1 MELLTI
7 ENAIEEYPLFL
18 YSIGTTDGID
28 NMIKLSIFSFL
39 LISIVG
45 VGLGLWIMRKDLI
58 LGAIVMLIATP
69 LLLFMPAMHLADL
82 EQQGEEQQRDI
93 ITSALEKPEYQE
105 KVESE
110 FNKMGTSL
118 DDVCNNEKNY
128 PSLLCFK
135 EKNGNV
141 TWVGDKVNQPV
152 TWKDDGVSYSMNL
165 VSEYDEKTDQITVSL
180 EWETTSNAGIMSNY
194 DYRLLGALFVLF
206 VLWNF
211 WIVVTLK
218 KIDNTDDNSMNAKRT
233 ARLFVINFL
242 VLTGLWLWSLTTL
255 IQ

>member
-58 LGAIVMLIATP
+58 LGAIVMLIAKP

-180 EWETTSNAGIMSNY
+180 EWETTSN
-194 DYRLLGALFVLF
+194 
-206 VLWNF
+206 
-211 WIVVTLK
+211 
-218 KIDNTDDNSMNAKRT
+218 
-233 ARLFVINFL
+233 
-242 VLTGLWLWSLTTL
+242 
-255 IQ
+255 

>member
-82 EQQGEEQQRDI
+82 EQQGE
-93 ITSALEKPEYQE
+93 
-105 KVESE
+105 
-110 FNKMGTSL
+110 
-118 DDVCNNEKNY
+118 
-128 PSLLCFK
+128 
-135 EKNGNV
+135 
-141 TWVGDKVNQPV
+141 
-152 TWKDDGVSYSMNL
+152 
-165 VSEYDEKTDQITVSL
+165 
-180 EWETTSNAGIMSNY
+180 
-194 DYRLLGALFVLF
+194 
-206 VLWNF
+206 
-211 WIVVTLK
+211 
-218 KIDNTDDNSMNAKRT
+218 
-233 ARLFVINFL
+233 
-242 VLTGLWLWSLTTL
+242 
-255 IQ
+255 